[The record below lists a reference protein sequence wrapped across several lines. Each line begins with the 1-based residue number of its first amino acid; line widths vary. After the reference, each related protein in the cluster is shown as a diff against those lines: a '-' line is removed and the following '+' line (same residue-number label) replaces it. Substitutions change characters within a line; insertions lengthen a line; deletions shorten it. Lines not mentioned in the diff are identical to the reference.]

1 MLTKSAKIWTPFS
14 NHFHKVWFRLLF
26 FHEVSR
32 LQFLAIFLKNWNRCG
47 FQTLFNFQGEDWLGS
62 GRTNSIID
70 FYFEDTTFL
79 LDVSLVEVSL
89 PFLLG
94 SLTDWTW
101 ISASLIETFFVF
113 NCFEKNEENSYF
125 SCQKISHWKKNLL
138 RFGWLVIKFSLS
150 TLSSRFLNFITRLK
164 ISRRILKSW
173 HSFEKCCK
181 ILTWKICWVALKRQL
196 LLWFNKSTSKGS
208 DVFSV

>member
-1 MLTKSAKIWTPFS
+1 MITTKWSESITLISMLTKSAKIWTPFS

-79 LDVSLVEVSL
+79 LDVFSGWSES
-89 PFLLG
+89 
-94 SLTDWTW
+94 S
-101 ISASLIETFFVF
+101 ISSWKSDRLNMNFCFFNWNFFVF

-125 SCQKISHWKKNLL
+125 SCQKISHWKKTCYDL
-138 RFGWLVIKFSLS
+138 GDW
-150 TLSSRFLNFITRLK
+150 
-164 ISRRILKSW
+164 W
-173 HSFEKCCK
+173 
-181 ILTWKICWVALKRQL
+181 
-196 LLWFNKSTSKGS
+196 
-208 DVFSV
+208 